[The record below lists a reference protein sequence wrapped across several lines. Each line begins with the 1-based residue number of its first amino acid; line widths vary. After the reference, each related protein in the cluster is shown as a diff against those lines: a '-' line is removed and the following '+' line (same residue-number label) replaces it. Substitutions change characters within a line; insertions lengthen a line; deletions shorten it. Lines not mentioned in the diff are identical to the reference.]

1 MTNKQAFRG
10 GLTILAGLVACTLSI
25 SSAAAQQ
32 SKLRIIQTNSA
43 GDNVHI
49 IDAATNKVVGEIRG
63 IEAPHGITV
72 APDGSRIYIS
82 EEAGDTLVVVDGK
95 TMQEIKRIPLS
106 GNPIGADIHQENFPA
121 RVLRTS
127 RIQGSGSLV
136 PASPSGLGGAVRF
149 AKRPSLTIDRRPAV

>member
-1 MTNKQAFRG
+1 MTKMTNKQAFRG

-25 SSAAAQQ
+25 CSPAAQQ

-49 IDAATNKVVGEIRG
+49 IDAATNKVVGEIKG
-63 IEAPHGITV
+63 IEAPHGVAV

-95 TMQEIKRIPLS
+95 TLRETKRIPLS
-106 GNPIGADIHQENFPA
+106 GNPNLVDVTPDGK
-121 RVLRTS
+121 
-127 RIQGSGSLV
+127 RIYGR
-136 PASPSGLGGAVRF
+136 SPSAGPTCQIFHRS
-149 AKRPSLTIDRRPAV
+149 RPH